1 MLATVPFHMGTSI
14 TSSSPFSPDI
24 VTLNT
29 DIGLMWTEEVCHL
42 SGGGGDG
49 VNGAHEDVGHN
60 EDGHEAVEEPDQVE
74 RDPDP
79 EGPGDLYE
87 EGEDHPLLAALVL
100 GPAPDRLMAGVEL
113 LGVAEVADVPGPASC
128 QTLHGFINCQVNREY

>member
-49 VNGAHEDVGHN
+49 VNGAHEDVCHD
-60 EDGHEAVEEPDQVE
+60 EHPDEAVEEAGQVQAYPAHE
-74 RDPDP
+74 ARVQL
-79 EGPGDLYE
+79 ETKV
-87 EGEDHPLLAALVL
+87 HPQWFVIMEILVEI
-100 GPAPDRLMAGVEL
+100 A
-113 LGVAEVADVPGPASC
+113 C
-128 QTLHGFINCQVNREY
+128 